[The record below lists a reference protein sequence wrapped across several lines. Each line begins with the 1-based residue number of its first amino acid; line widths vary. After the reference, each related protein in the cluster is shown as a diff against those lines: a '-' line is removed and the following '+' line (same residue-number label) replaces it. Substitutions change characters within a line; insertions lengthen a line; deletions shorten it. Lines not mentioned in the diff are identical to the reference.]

1 MQIIACCTCCFLSQ
15 VRRSG
20 ALSDVHTLW
29 ELVGT
34 GAMSGSVEEILEHH
48 KPSFDR
54 LPSIN
59 AFDKVHNVHHGVVVH
74 LFMLKL

>member
-1 MQIIACCTCCFLSQ
+1 M
-15 VRRSG
+15 RRSG
-20 ALSDVHTLW
+20 ALSDVHSLW
-29 ELVGT
+29 DLVGT

-59 AFDKVHNVHHGVVVH
+59 AFDKVSVLTTCTYSAYNSCLSFDNHVPN
-74 LFMLKL
+74 FPWA